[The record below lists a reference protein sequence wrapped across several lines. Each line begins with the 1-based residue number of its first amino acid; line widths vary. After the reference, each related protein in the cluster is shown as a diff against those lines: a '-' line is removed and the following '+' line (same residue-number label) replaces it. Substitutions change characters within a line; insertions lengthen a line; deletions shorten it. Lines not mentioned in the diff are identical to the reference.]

1 MSDILLRELSNA
13 DIDWLVTSGERRT
26 LATETI
32 LVMPGETLDSLY
44 LVLEGSLA
52 LSAPCSGHEFAQ
64 LSRGDLF
71 GIGWLFKTKPVSVT
85 TAKSEVVVLA
95 VAKATIT
102 AKLRSDASFAA
113 HFYRAIALILSARIR
128 RQFEAAQAL
137 NSSHNSSQAD
147 LLRYQS
153 GVYPSAQRV
162 KEALFVFGEL
172 RDSDIDW
179 MLSTGQVERLEAGK
193 VLLNMGR
200 PVDALYTVLDGQLSI
215 ATTDQPCDPLS
226 TCSHGLEEAATQQT
240 FVPLAH
246 ISRGG
251 LPGIISFLD
260 FQPLPV
266 RIHAT
271 QNAKLLNISRQRM
284 AIKLQEDLG
293 FAARFYR
300 VIAAQTAQ
308 LLLSITATECRQ
320 SSASGETENNET
332 MLNDELDGELDIE
345 ELQQASE
352 GAAKFDWMLKQLRV
366 DA

>member
-1 MSDILLRELSNA
+1 MSDILLRELSNT
-13 DIDWLVTSGERRT
+13 DIDWLVTSGERCT
-26 LATETI
+26 LSAQTI
-32 LVMPGETLDSLY
+32 LVMPEETLDVFY
-44 LVLEGSLA
+44 LVLEGTLA
-52 LSAPCSGHEFAQ
+52 MSAPCSGREFAH
-64 LSRGDLF
+64 LSRGDIC

-85 TAKSEVVVLA
+85 TATSEAVVLA
-95 VAKATIT
+95 VPKAAVT
-102 AKLRSDASFAA
+102 AKLRSDNSFAA
-113 HFYRAIALILSARIR
+113 HFHRAIALIMSERIR
-128 RQFEAAQAL
+128 RQFEAAQQL
-137 NSSHNSSQAD
+137 DSSKAE

-153 GVYPSAQRV
+153 GERV

-179 MLSTGQVERLEAGK
+179 MLSAGQIERLEADK

-200 PVDALYTVLDGQLSI
+200 PVDALYTVLDGQFAI

-226 TCSHGLEEAATQQT
+226 TCSHGLEEAAKQQT
-240 FVPLAH
+240 FIPLAH

-271 QNAKLLNISRQRM
+271 KNAKLLSISRQKM
-284 AIKLQEDLG
+284 VIKLQEDLG

-300 VIAAQTAQ
+300 VIATQTSQ
-308 LLLSITATECRQ
+308 LLSSITATECRQ
-320 SSASGETENNET
+320 QSATEDELSSGEFD
-332 MLNDELDGELDIE
+332 DELDME

-366 DA
+366 EA

>member
-26 LATETI
+26 FSAQAV
-32 LVMPGETLDSLY
+32 LVTPGETLDVLY
-44 LVLEGSLA
+44 LVLEGSLTM
-52 LSAPCSGHEFAQ
+52 SAPCSGREFAS
-64 LSRGDLF
+64 LTRGDLF

-85 TAKSEVVVLA
+85 TATSEAIVLA
-95 VAKATIT
+95 VPKLAIV
-102 AKLRSDASFAA
+102 AKLRSDVSFAA
-113 HFYRAIALILSARIR
+113 HFYRAIALIMSERIR
-128 RQFEAAQAL
+128 RQFEATQ
-137 NSSHNSSQAD
+137 SPDSSQSE

-153 GVYPSAQRV
+153 GVYPGAQRV

-179 MLSTGQVERLEAGK
+179 MLSAGTIERLEAGK

-200 PVDALYTVLDGQLSI
+200 PVDALYTVLDGQFAI

-226 TCSHGLEEAATQQT
+226 TCSHGLEEAAQQQT
-240 FVPLAH
+240 FIPLAQ

-271 QNAKLLNISRQRM
+271 QNAKLLSISRQKM

-300 VIAAQTAQ
+300 VIATQTAH
-308 LLLSITATECRQ
+308 LLASITATECRQ
-320 SSASGETENNET
+320 SSGHEEREPEDSF
-332 MLNDELDGELDIE
+332 DSELDME